1 MWRAERIEAP
11 STWRRSPSEVRLIR
25 NQTTRAAAT
34 ATSRPTWTPGQRR
47 EADSVPGIDGSSAVK
62 SNARVCGVVVVGSW
76 NGPLTRIC
84 ARLMPMKVIISVV
97 MISLSS

>member
-1 MWRAERIEAP
+1 M
-11 STWRRSPSEVRLIR
+11 
-25 NQTTRAAAT
+25 
-34 ATSRPTWTPGQRR
+34 
-47 EADSVPGIDGSSAVK
+47 PGIDGNNAVK
-62 SNARVCGVVVVGSW
+62 SNARVCGVVVDGSW